1 MSAGVDDPPDGSSRR
16 HPAPAPTPHPG
27 QGPDQGPHHGSLA
40 DSAHR
45 IAHLAWPVLI
55 GQLSVLAFST
65 VDTLLV
71 ARYAAVDLAALAIGA
86 SAYITVFIGF
96 MGVVLA
102 ISPIVG
108 QLFGAG
114 QHAQAGRQAHQAV
127 WVALGL
133 SAVGSLLLAFP
144 YPFLAMS
151 QATPEVAEK
160 VRGYLLVLAFSLP
173 ASLMF
178 TVYRG
183 FNTAVSRPKAVMLI
197 QVMGLALKIPLSVA
211 LVWGVPALGIA
222 PLGVLGC
229 AIATGLAMWT
239 QALVAWQVLRRD
251 PFYAPFELQGR
262 GLDAPERKSLGAHLR
277 LGLPMGA
284 SILIEVSGFS
294 FMAIFIARLG
304 TTPVAGH
311 QIAVN
316 LVTLMFMVPLAIAS
330 ACTTLVSQRVGARDA
345 AGARRLAWHGLGIGC
360 SVAAVLGGTVSLLDA
375 AIVGLYTKD
384 AVVAAAALPLIT
396 WVALFHFADAAQTVA
411 AFVLRAWRIATVP
424 LLVYVL
430 ALWVIGLGGG
440 FVLAFNLTGE
450 VSASLQG
457 ARGFWVTTTAGLI
470 VAAVALCAYMAW
482 VLRRM
487 ARDTGVTPGA

>member
-1 MSAGVDDPPDGSSRR
+1 MSDDGLSGPLEKRPDTDLNR
-16 HPAPAPTPHPG
+16 
-27 QGPDQGPHHGSLA
+27 GSLA
-40 DSAHR
+40 DSARR
-45 IAHLAWPVLI
+45 IATLAWPVLI
-55 GQLSVLAFST
+55 GQLSVLAFAT

-71 ARYAAVDLAALAIGA
+71 ARYAAADLAALAIGSA
-86 SAYITVFIGF
+86 AYITVFIGF

-108 QLFGAG
+108 QLFGAH

-133 SAVGSLLLAFP
+133 SVFGSLLLAFP
-144 YPFLAMS
+144 YPFLAIS
-151 QATPEVAEK
+151 QATPEVADK

-197 QVMGLALKIPLSVA
+197 QVAGLALKVPLSAA
-211 LVWGVPALGIA
+211 LVWGVPVLNIP

-229 AIATGLAMWT
+229 AIATGIAMWC
-239 QALVAWQVLRRD
+239 QALMAWQVVRRD
-251 PFYAPFELQGR
+251 PFYAPFELLGR
-262 GLDAPERKSLGAHLR
+262 GLDAPQRKSLGAHLR

-284 SILIEVSGFS
+284 AILIEVSGFS

-316 LVTLMFMVPLAIAS
+316 LVTLMFMVPLAVGS
-330 ACTTLVSQRVGARDA
+330 ACTTLVAQRVGARDA
-345 AGARRLAWHGLGIGC
+345 LGARRLAWHGLAIGC
-360 SVAAVLGGTVSLLDA
+360 AVAALLGAAVSIFDRR
-375 AIVGLYTKD
+375 IVGLYTQD
-384 AVVAAAALPLIT
+384 AVIAAAALPLIA
-396 WVALFHFADAAQTVA
+396 WVALFHFVDAAQTVA

-424 LLVYVL
+424 LVVYGV
-430 ALWVIGLGGG
+430 ALWGIGLGGG
-440 FVLAFNLTGE
+440 FTLAFNLTGN
-450 VSASLQG
+450 VPASLQG
-457 ARGFWVTTTAGLI
+457 ARGFWVTSTIGLV
-470 VAAVALCAYMAW
+470 VAALALCGYMAW

-487 ARDTGVTPGA
+487 ASESQPAITTQA

>member
-1 MSAGVDDPPDGSSRR
+1 LSDGLNGPLEKRPDTGLNHSSL
-16 HPAPAPTPHPG
+16 G
-27 QGPDQGPHHGSLA
+27 
-40 DSAHR
+40 DSARR
-45 IAHLAWPVLI
+45 IATLAWPVLI
-55 GQLSVLAFST
+55 GQLSVLAFGT

-71 ARYAAVDLAALAIGA
+71 ARYAAEDLAALAIGS
-86 SAYITVFIGF
+86 SAYLTVFIGF

-108 QLFGAG
+108 QLFGAQ
-114 QHAQAGRQAHQAV
+114 QHAQAGRQAHQAM

-133 SAVGSLLLAFP
+133 SVVGSLLLAFP

-151 QATPEVAEK
+151 QATPEVAAK

-197 QVMGLALKIPLSVA
+197 QVAGLALKVPLSAA
-211 LVWGVPALGIA
+211 LVWGVPALNIP

-229 AIATGLAMWT
+229 AIATGIAMWC
-239 QALVAWQVLRRD
+239 QALIAWQVMRRD
-251 PFYAPFELQGR
+251 PFYAPFELLGR
-262 GLDAPERKSLGAHLR
+262 GLDAPKRKSLGAHLR

-284 SILIEVSGFS
+284 AILIEVSGFS

-311 QIAVN
+311 QIAFN
-316 LVTLMFMVPLAIAS
+316 LVSMMFMVPLALGS
-330 ACTTLVSQRVGARDA
+330 ACTTLVAQRVGARDA
-345 AGARRLAWHGLGIGC
+345 QGARRLAWHGLAIGC
-360 SVAAVLGGTVSLLDA
+360 AVAAALGAAVSNFDRH
-375 AIVGLYTKD
+375 IVGLYTQD
-384 AVVAAAALPLIT
+384 AVIAAAALPLIA
-396 WVALFHFADAAQTVA
+396 WVALFHFVDAAQTVA

-424 LLVYVL
+424 LVVYGV
-430 ALWVIGLGGG
+430 ALWGIGLGGG
-440 FVLAFNLTGE
+440 FTLAFNLTGN
-450 VSASLQG
+450 VPASLQG
-457 ARGFWVTTTAGLI
+457 ARGFWVTSTIGLV
-470 VAAVALCAYMAW
+470 VAALALCGYMAW

-487 ARDTGVTPGA
+487 ASESQPAITTQA